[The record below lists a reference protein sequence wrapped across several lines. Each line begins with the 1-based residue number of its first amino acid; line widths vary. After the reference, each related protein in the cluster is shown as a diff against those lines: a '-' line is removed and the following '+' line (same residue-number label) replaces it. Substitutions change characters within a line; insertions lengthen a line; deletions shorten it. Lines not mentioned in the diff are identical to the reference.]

1 MVNYQN
7 GQIYKIVDVGFNKSY
22 IGSTCEDLKR
32 RFQRHKD
39 HHIEHKKGKR
49 NFTTSSILFDE
60 FGIENCKIIWIKNY
74 PCNSKKEL
82 DAEEGRIQQETECVN
97 KYQAG
102 RSGEQW
108 RKDKKEHL
116 QEYQKQYA
124 INNPEK
130 RQLRNATVLECE
142 CGSSYTY
149 GHKARHEKSKKHQQ
163 YLQSLNNPQE

>member
-7 GQIYKIVDVGFNKSY
+7 GQIYKIVDVGFNECY
-22 IGSTCEDLKR
+22 IGSSCEGLKK

-39 HHIEHKKGKR
+39 HHKEYQKGKC
-49 NFTTSSILFDE
+49 NYMTSSYLFDKY
-60 FGIENCKIIWIKNY
+60 GIENCRIIWIKDY
-74 PCNSKKEL
+74 PCGSKKEL
-82 DAEEGRIQQETECVN
+82 EAEEGRIQQETECVN

-108 RKDKKEHL
+108 RKDNKEHL
-116 QEYQKQYA
+116 QEYAKQYA

-142 CGSSYTY
+142 CGLTYTY
-149 GHKARHEKSKKHQQ
+149 GHKARHLKTKKHQQ
-163 YLQSLNNPQE
+163 YLKKPN